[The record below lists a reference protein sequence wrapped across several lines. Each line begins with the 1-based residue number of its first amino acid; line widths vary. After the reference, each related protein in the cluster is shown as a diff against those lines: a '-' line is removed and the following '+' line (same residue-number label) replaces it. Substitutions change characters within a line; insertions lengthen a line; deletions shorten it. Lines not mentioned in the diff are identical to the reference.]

1 MDSVLQKGCLVLYTC
16 SIWGGRVKLPKSAVT
31 VDADPEFYNATK
43 YLVDRGYLQPLEGIR
58 SEARSYLY
66 KKTLPFPIP
75 GILFVPKGMGGTI
88 DQKMGTYQNKFN
100 ELTEEFA
107 RNYET
112 FIDQARAKLGNLFNL
127 TEYPKDIRRHFSFAW
142 KLYNFDAPDQVQV
155 FSPEIYEKAIADY
168 QQTMREFQETAVTTL
183 RTTFSEMVDHI
194 VERLSG
200 ERKTFRDS
208 LVGNIKEFLSDFTV
222 LNITND
228 TELSRAVEKCRM
240 ILDGVSAD
248 AIRNNDT
255 FRDHIAQ
262 NMSRVKAEVDTMM
275 VSRPMRKIRVA

>member
-1 MDSVLQKGCLVLYTC
+1 MNSVLQSGCLILYTC

-43 YLVDRGYLQPLEGIR
+43 YLVDRGYLKPLEGIR

-88 DQKMGTYQNKFN
+88 DQKMVTYQNKFN

-112 FIDQARAKLGNLFNL
+112 FIDQARAKLGHLFNP

-155 FSPEIYEKAIADY
+155 FSPEIYEKAVADY
-168 QQTMREFQETAVTTL
+168 QQTIREFQETAATTL

-208 LVGNIKEFLSDFTV
+208 LVGNIKEFLNDFAV

-275 VSRPMRKIRVA
+275 VSRPIRKIRVA

>member
-43 YLVDRGYLQPLEGIR
+43 YLVDRSYLQPLEGIR

-100 ELTEEFA
+100 ELTEKFA

-112 FIDQARAKLGNLFNL
+112 FIDQARVKLGHLFNP

-142 KLYNFDAPDQVQV
+142 KLYNFDAPDQIQV

-183 RTTFSEMVDHI
+183 WTTFSEMVDHI

-200 ERKTFRDS
+200 ERKTFRNS
-208 LVGNIKEFLSDFTV
+208 LIGNIKEFLGDFNA
-222 LNITND
+222 LNITNNA
-228 TELSRAVEKCRM
+228 ELSQAVEKCQK
-240 ILDGVSAD
+240 ILDGVNVD
-248 AIRNNDT
+248 VIRNNDK
-255 FRDHIAQ
+255 FRHHIA
-262 NMSRVKAEVDTMM
+262 NSMSEVKTQLDKMM
-275 VSRPMRKIRVA
+275 VSRPLRKIRVA